1 MVISKHH
8 FLRKENNGKD
18 STVNTVKTI
27 AKPASDLYLR
37 RVYFGGFALHFL
49 YFVKNLFR
57 DSSVFVIELA
67 VVLVY
72 LPRDA
77 AGIPVGD
84 DIRRNNF
91 CHDAARA
98 DNAVVPYRHAGHYQ
112 STRAYPAVFADTHR
126 HVELIRLF
134 AQLGQ
139 NRMPRGRDGDIRA
152 YHRVRADVDMRVVN
166 GGEVEV
172 CVYRVAEMDVR
183 PPQFAWNGGSR

>member
-37 RVYFGGFALHFL
+37 RVCFGGFDL
-49 YFVKNLFR
+49 YILYLVKNLFR

-77 AGIPVGD
+77 AGIAVSH
-84 DIRRNNF
+84 DIRRNIF
-91 CHDAARA
+91 RHDAARA
-98 DNAVVPYRHAGHYQ
+98 DNAVVPIVTPG
-112 STRAYPAVFADTHR
+112 
-126 HVELIRLF
+126 I
-134 AQLGQ
+134 
-139 NRMPRGRDGDIRA
+139 IRA
-152 YHRVRADVDMRVVN
+152 LA
-166 GGEVEV
+166 
-172 CVYRVAEMDVR
+172 
-183 PPQFAWNGGSR
+183 PIQQFSPIRTGMLN